1 MRAANLNAGVLPSGA
16 RFLVS
21 NASPKPKAVAGQVTA
36 GHSHASSPTPHHE
49 KNPGRDPLTLAVSK
63 DGLTFSKAWALLSCH
78 ELAGPGQKDGCV
90 NRYEGKVRNFAPS
103 VALTSVSLRAQ
114 AVMCIVWYRVQAK
127 NPAPSYPQGLVVTAN
142 GIDGLY
148 VVATNNK
155 EDVWVTKVEFESIEH

>member
-36 GHSHASSPTPHHE
+36 GHSHASSRRRAPPPPHHEKHHE
-49 KNPGRDPLTLAVSK
+49 KNPGRDPLTLAVSE

-90 NRYEGKVRNFAPS
+90 NRYEGKVRNFARTLCGS
-103 VALTSVSLRAQ
+103 HISFVACTRRNVCHMVPCTGEKSS
-114 AVMCIVWYRVQAK
+114 AVVPTRPRGDRKWHRR
-127 NPAPSYPQGLVVTAN
+127 LVCRGN
-142 GIDGLY
+142 
-148 VVATNNK
+148 
-155 EDVWVTKVEFESIEH
+155 EQ